1 MKDLSRGSSDLWK
14 IFLILLN
21 SILYWFFI
29 DDIQACLVEGGNLSG
44 MSQVMG
50 LYWFS
55 QDFFFFFSRSVT
67 HYITS
72 LLHVNCLFFL
82 WPLNCLN
89 GNIIKGSI
97 CIYSPSLLLSW
108 YLFLPHDI
116 WQILILVSRLIL
128 RLCYPTHDFKSQSW
142 ILELYDEGN
151 KEEWGLI
158 INYN

>member
-55 QDFFFFFSRSVT
+55 QDFFFFFPVLWP
-67 HYITS
+67 ITS
-72 LLHVNCLFFL
+72 PVYCMLIVFFL

-116 WQILILVSRLIL
+116 WQILILVSRIQVSIKTLN
-128 RLCYPTHDFKSQSW
+128 W
-142 ILELYDEGN
+142 
-151 KEEWGLI
+151 
-158 INYN
+158 

>member
-55 QDFFFFFSRSVT
+55 QDFFFFPFYDPLHHQSM
-67 HYITS
+67 
-72 LLHVNCLFFL
+72 HVNCLFFL
-82 WPLNCLN
+82 WPLNCIN

>member
-55 QDFFFFFSRSVT
+55 QDFFFFPF
-67 HYITS
+67 YDP
-72 LLHVNCLFFL
+72 LHHQ
-82 WPLNCLN
+82 
-89 GNIIKGSI
+89 SI
-97 CIYSPSLLLSW
+97 AC
-108 YLFLPHDI
+108 
-116 WQILILVSRLIL
+116 
-128 RLCYPTHDFKSQSW
+128 
-142 ILELYDEGN
+142 
-151 KEEWGLI
+151 
-158 INYN
+158 